1 MSLHR
6 LLFAAL
12 TGLLTTLGATA
23 QQPTWTLPLPSGE
36 TLQATACTD
45 AIFRIRISPSGEFPE
60 TLMERYGI
68 LKTDWPALTARSLN
82 TETTF
87 TIATATHA
95 LCIDKATGA
104 FSLKDLSG
112 NTLVSSVSFAPG
124 GSDLSQR
131 LCDVIMAK
139 YGNLKVQ
146 RNSPIIGDDD
156 GTLSEKDKTEAGDPA
171 KSCVIRIA
179 LQPGE
184 RFYGGGST
192 SREHIQH
199 RGEILRMWATYQRTE
214 IPMPFMMSSR
224 GWGIYSNS
232 TRKSYFDVG
241 ASEADWLN
249 IYTTA
254 PEADF
259 FLMAG
264 GDMPG
269 VLNAYTLLTGRN
281 YLLPKWAYGFC
292 FGPNMKENQWDIL
305 RDAVS
310 LREMGMPGDVMWL
323 EPQWMSKHYDFSTAK
338 KWNYDKFTPEF
349 YWKENKPGKKY
360 YPSLFIGKL
369 RDMGYHLGLW
379 VCEEYDLS
387 IAEEDALPGAT
398 PSGQE
403 HWMDHLK
410 QFVDMGAE
418 GFKLDP
424 ARTLDEH
431 LYRKYYNGHPDKEM
445 HNLGQVLLPKQM
457 NRMYREH
464 TGKRGWYHYCG
475 GWSGTQHWGA
485 STSGD
490 NGGGKVALF
499 DQLNLGMSG
508 YMNTS
513 CDVMFV
519 DRDQE
524 MQSLHFGTFLPWLQ
538 VNSWCSMMHPFYYTG
553 KERETYLNCIRLRY
567 ELMPYV
573 YSTAIEGVLT
583 GMPMVRSMPLVFP
596 DDRKVDDLWE
606 QYMFGP
612 SLCVGIFT
620 DEIYLPAGEWTDF
633 WTGRIFQSK
642 GETVRLPYPDDR
654 AGLLFVR
661 GGAIIPMAPG
671 LTQIGTEPLK
681 ALTVH
686 VWPSGD
692 SSYTMYDCD
701 AESYGYEEGRI
712 ARSRFDCSASRRSVT
727 FTVSP
732 VEGSFEN
739 MPPDRDLTL
748 VFHLDRKPAKVLLA
762 GKKTTLW
769 SWTPVG
775 DVSGA
780 APTSSTKMASAAAP
794 TSGAGTLTL
803 SLPDRSV
810 RSRQSVTLQF

>member
-1 MSLHR
+1 MQNR
-6 LLFAAL
+6 LFAVL
-12 TGLLTTLGATA
+12 VGIFLVIGAAA
-23 QQPTWTLPLPSGE
+23 QPSWTVDLPDGE
-36 TLQATACTD
+36 TLQATACAD
-45 AIFRIRISPSGEFPE
+45 NIFRLRISPSGEFPE

-68 LKTDWPALTARSLN
+68 LKTDWEAVDAKALHRDHTVSIS
-82 TETTF
+82 TG
-87 TIATATHA
+87 THT
-95 LCIDKATGA
+95 LRIDKASGA
-104 FSLKDLSG
+104 VSLQANDG
-112 NTLVSSVSFAPG
+112 TFLVESVCFAPG
-124 GSDLSQR
+124 GSDLSNR
-131 LCDVIMAK
+131 LHDVIMTK
-139 YGNLKVQ
+139 YGNLRVQ

-156 GTLSEKDKTEAGDPA
+156 GSLSEKDKTEAGDPD
-171 KSCVIRIA
+171 KSSVIRLRI
-179 LQPGE
+179 QDGE

-199 RGEILRMWATYQRTE
+199 RGELLRMWATYQRTE

-232 TRKSYFDVG
+232 TRKSYFDIG
-241 ASEADWLN
+241 STEKDYLN
-249 IYTTA
+249 IYTTD
-254 PEADF
+254 PSADF
-259 FLMAG
+259 FLFAG
-264 GDMPG
+264 DGMPA

-292 FGPNMKENQWDIL
+292 FGPNMKEDQWDIL
-305 RDAVS
+305 RDAVA
-310 LREMGMPGDVMWL
+310 LREMGMPGDVLWL

-338 KWNYDKFTPEF
+338 QWNYDKFTPEF
-349 YWKENKPGKKY
+349 FWKQNKPEKKY

-387 IAEEDALPGAT
+387 IAEEDALPGAV

-403 HWMDHLK
+403 HWMDHLTK
-410 QFVDMGAE
+410 FIDMGAE

-431 LYRKYYNGHPDKEM
+431 IYRKYYNGHPDKEM
-445 HNLGQVLLPKQM
+445 HNLNQVLLPKQM
-457 NRMYREH
+457 NLMYREH
-464 TGKRGWYHYCG
+464 AGKRGWHHYCA

-553 KERETYLNCIRLRY
+553 QERETYLNCIRLRY
-567 ELMPYV
+567 ELIPYI

-596 DDRKVDDLWE
+596 DDRAVDDMWE

-620 DEIYLPAGEWTDF
+620 DEIYLPAGTWTDA
-633 WTGRIFQSK
+633 WTGEVIHST
-642 GETVRLPYPDDR
+642 GVMVRRPCPSDR

-661 GGAIIPMAPG
+661 GGAIIPTMEG
-671 LTQIGTEPLK
+671 KESIGTEPLRAVTLK
-681 ALTVH
+681 VYPL
-686 VWPSGD
+686 GD
-692 SSYTMYDCD
+692 SEYTWYDCD
-701 AESYGYEEGRI
+701 AESYGYEKGLI
-712 ARSRFDCSASRRSVT
+712 ASTLIRCSAAGKAVRL
-727 FTVSP
+727 TVEP
-732 VEGSFEN
+732 VEGRFEN
-739 MPPDRDLTL
+739 MPSSREWTFCVQLA
-748 VFHLDRKPAKVLLA
+748 RKPSKV
-762 GKKTTLW
+762 TLNGVKLKD
-769 SWTPVG
+769 WTWA
-775 DVSGA
+775 D
-780 APTSSTKMASAAAP
+780 
-794 TSGAGTLTL
+794 GTLTVKAG
-803 SLPDRSV
+803 SQPVS
-810 RSRQSVTLQF
+810 SRLMLDIHA

>member
-1 MSLHR
+1 MKK
-6 LLFAAL
+6 LLFSAL
-12 TGLLTTLGATA
+12 AGLFLTFEAVA
-23 QQPTWTLPLPSGE
+23 QPSWTVNLPGGE
-36 TLQATACTD
+36 TLQAMACAD
-45 AIFRIRISPSGEFPE
+45 NIFRIRISSSGAFPE
-60 TLMERYGI
+60 TLMERYSI
-68 LKTDWPALTARSLN
+68 IKTDWNDLECISLN
-82 TETTF
+82 REKTLSIKTG
-87 TIATATHA
+87 THS
-95 LCIDKATGA
+95 LSIDKTDGSVTLLDHSGA
-104 FSLKDLSG
+104 VIAG
-112 NTLVSSVSFAPG
+112 PVSFAPA
-124 GSDLSQR
+124 GSRLSHK
-131 LCDVIMAK
+131 LSEAIMSK
-139 YGNLKVQ
+139 YGDMHVH

-156 GTLSEKDKTEAGDPA
+156 GTLSEKDKTEAGDPD

-179 LQPGE
+179 MQDGE
-184 RFYGGGST
+184 RFYGGGNT

-199 RGEILRMWATYQRTE
+199 RGELLRMWATYQQTE

-232 TRKSYFDVG
+232 TRKSYFDIG
-241 ASEADWLN
+241 ATESDWFN
-249 IYTTA
+249 IYTTE

-292 FGPNMKENQWDIL
+292 FGPNMKEDQWDIL
-305 RDAVS
+305 RDAVAM
-310 LREMGMPGDVMWL
+310 REMGMPCDVLWL

-338 KWNYDKFTPEF
+338 TWNYEKFTPEF
-349 YWKENKPGKKY
+349 FWKQNKPEKKY

-369 RDMGYHLGLW
+369 RDMGFHLGLW

-398 PSGQE
+398 ASGQE

-431 LYRKYYNGHPDKEM
+431 LYRKYYNGRPDKEM
-445 HNLGQVLLPKQM
+445 HNLNQVLLPKQM
-457 NRMYREH
+457 NLMYREH
-464 TGKRGWYHYCG
+464 RGKRGWYHYCG

-519 DRDQE
+519 DRNEE

-538 VNSWCSMMHPFYYTG
+538 INSWCSMMHPFYYVG
-553 KERETYLNCIRLRY
+553 NERETYLNYIRLRY
-567 ELMPYV
+567 ELLPYI
-573 YSTAIEGVLT
+573 YSSAIEGTQT
-583 GMPMVRSMPLVFP
+583 GMPVVRSMPLVFP
-596 DDRKVDDLWE
+596 DDRTVDDMWE

-620 DEIYLPAGEWTDF
+620 EDIYLPEGTWTDA
-633 WTGRIFQSK
+633 WTGRKIRSR
-642 GETVRLPYPDDR
+642 GETVHMSYPDDR
-654 AGLLFVR
+654 AGLLMIR
-661 GGAIIPMAPG
+661 GGAIIPTA
-671 LTQIGTEPLK
+671 TISDCISTEPMNTVTLK
-681 ALTVH
+681 VY
-686 VWPSGD
+686 PDGESD
-692 SSYTMYDCD
+692 YTLYDCD
-701 AESYGYEEGRI
+701 AESYGYEKGQI
-712 ARSRFDCSASRRSVT
+712 ARTHIHCSASRKEVRL
-727 FTVSP
+727 TVEP

-739 MPPDRDLTL
+739 MPSSRILKFC
-748 VFHLDRKPAKVLLA
+748 VQMEQKPSK
-762 GKKTTLW
+762 
-769 SWTPVG
+769 
-775 DVSGA
+775 
-780 APTSSTKMASAAAP
+780 
-794 TSGAGTLTL
+794 
-803 SLPDRSV
+803 
-810 RSRQSVTLQF
+810 VTLNKVKLKGWTWSEGVLCVDTGEQPVSAHIILQINA